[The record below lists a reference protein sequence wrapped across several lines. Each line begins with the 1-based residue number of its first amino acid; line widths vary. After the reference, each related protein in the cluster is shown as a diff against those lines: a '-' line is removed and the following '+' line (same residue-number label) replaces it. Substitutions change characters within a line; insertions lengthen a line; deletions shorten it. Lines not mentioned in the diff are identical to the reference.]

1 MPSKGLKAQNE
12 RWIDVPARLEALL
25 ARVRRVR
32 KNLYPEGW
40 TYDPLY
46 RIERELDKLI
56 TEART
61 TLPHRKD

>member
-1 MPSKGLKAQNE
+1 MEPEAK
-12 RWIDVPARLEALL
+12 ARLEGLL

-56 TEART
+56 KEART
-61 TLPHRKD
+61 TLPHRED